1 MEKQLCS
8 FLKPKLSSKEKTW
21 GLDLWFCP
29 TKMKF
34 LPEGEEAYSKFHQRK
49 LTSSNGN

>member
-1 MEKQLCS
+1 L
-8 FLKPKLSSKEKTW
+8 
-21 GLDLWFCP
+21 GLDLFP

-49 LTSSNGN
+49 LTSSNGIKRKG